1 VPSRLT
7 LSELV
12 DARQELLA
20 LSSLSRV
27 LGKEPNSSQ
36 LCYPDGVQAQ
46 LLFHRGFLQVGAEL
60 AHERCMML
68 RAPLEA

>member
-1 VPSRLT
+1 
-7 LSELV
+7 
-12 DARQELLA
+12 LA
-20 LSSLSRV
+20 LRSLPRV
-27 LGKEPNSSQ
+27 LGKEPNPRQ